1 MKNKPNLEILQGL
14 LFTYCTENTKNLERE
29 EIIAS
34 KNVNS
39 KTELAELFN
48 ILTKPEFLSYRE
60 DEQIWFI
67 DTIELYLSKGDDF
80 ETAFYLFD
88 TYFEDEITDKR
99 QFMKV
104 LLESLKRYSSE
115 AKKINQGKS
124 NKKLNL
130 SSLT

>member
-1 MKNKPNLEILQGL
+1 MKNKPNLKILQGL

-29 EIIAS
+29 EIIIS

-39 KTELAELFN
+39 ETELAELFN
-48 ILTKPEFLSYRE
+48 ILTRPEFLSYRE

-80 ETAFYLFD
+80 EAVFYLFD
-88 TYFEDEITDKR
+88 THFEDEITDKR

-115 AKKINQGKS
+115 AKKINQGQS

>member
-1 MKNKPNLEILQGL
+1 